1 MDTIVKILQG
11 YTHINDLFKRDIKR
25 KQEEIFFKDLGRY
38 TTIKLS
44 K

>member
-11 YTHINDLFKRDIKR
+11 YTHINDLFKRDIER